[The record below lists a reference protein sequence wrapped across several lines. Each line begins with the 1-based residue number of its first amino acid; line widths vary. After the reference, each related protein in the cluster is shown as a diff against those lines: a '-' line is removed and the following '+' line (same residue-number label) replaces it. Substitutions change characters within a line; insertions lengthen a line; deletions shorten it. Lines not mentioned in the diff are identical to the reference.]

1 MRSMPDVSR
10 LTAEHERIKKRLDA
24 MYRDK
29 LDGVITAEMFD
40 RHAGQ
45 WTAQM
50 DQLHRAI
57 EHPQVGSDKNF
68 LLQGR
73 QLLEL
78 IKIMP
83 KLFERQPP
91 REKRELLKYVI
102 SNSTWKE
109 GTLTVSY
116 RQPFD
121 LFTTWREKMNEE
133 STPKGMKNGKKKIGS

>member
-1 MRSMPDVSR
+1 
-10 LTAEHERIKKRLDA
+10 
-24 MYRDK
+24 
-29 LDGVITAEMFD
+29 
-40 RHAGQ
+40 
-45 WTAQM
+45 
-50 DQLHRAI
+50 
-57 EHPQVGSDKNF
+57 VGSDKNF

-133 STPKGMKNGKKKIGS
+133 SPPKGMKNGKKKIGS